1 VFDPVNLNKV
11 DHITNGNYFGGE
23 EYIPG
28 LESREMSLSNAM
40 DDESGQQTFQ
50 SAIDRRDA

>member
-28 LESREMSLSNAM
+28 LEDQEMSLPNTPGGKN
-40 DDESGQQTFQ
+40 GQQTFGT
-50 SAIDRRDA
+50 S